1 MAEKHLV
8 AGAQV
13 VQASFAIW
21 SVGESMLGTLA
32 IAGKPN
38 VAFAAVSR
46 QRRFLRFAETA
57 LLVGLDKC
65 LQRGLHDVS
74 EAILRIDE
82 VIAGVQ
88 VTAMLNGERCAALLA
103 ALLSKDAGT

>member
-46 QRRFLRFAETA
+46 QCRFLRFAEAA

-65 LQRGLHDVS
+65 LQLGLHDVP
-74 EAILRIDE
+74 
-82 VIAGVQ
+82 
-88 VTAMLNGERCAALLA
+88 
-103 ALLSKDAGT
+103 